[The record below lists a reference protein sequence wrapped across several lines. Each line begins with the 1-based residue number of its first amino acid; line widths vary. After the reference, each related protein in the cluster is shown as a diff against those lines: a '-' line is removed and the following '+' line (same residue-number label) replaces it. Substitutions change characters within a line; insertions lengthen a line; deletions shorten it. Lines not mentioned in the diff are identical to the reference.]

1 MDDIQLD
8 QGEPWEVK
16 PEISEGIERISELIS
31 DHSFQST
38 ADYQEL
44 GVNLEEERK
53 ELQKALETDVDYRSN
68 LKIYFASLDKNI
80 SQLKQ
85 VNSIQEGDRLVSEL
99 EQLQL

>member
-16 PEISEGIERISELIS
+16 PENFRTYLRSFFSVDSRLSGI
-31 DHSFQST
+31 
-38 ADYQEL
+38 

-53 ELQKALETDVDYRSN
+53 ELQKALETDADYRSN
-68 LKIYFASLDKNI
+68 LETYFASLDKNI

-85 VNSIQEGDRLVSEL
+85 VNSIQEGGRLVSEL
-99 EQLQL
+99 EQLQS